1 MSRLLFF
8 LKILWIAAKGGEV
21 EMAVIY
27 AKLIIENYQG
37 FTFKDVPKYFKPKT
51 KAVLEALGAGELA
64 VEGE

>member
-1 MSRLLFF
+1 MVT
-8 LKILWIAAKGGEV
+8 KGGEV